1 MPRLQL
7 DFYCSKC
14 HTPICFH
21 GTVKDHAGHDWGL
34 LTDVVSNHTAELCTE
49 AERVS
54 VMQTKLEQGIARI
67 KVVEEELVVET
78 RTQKENITAH
88 FAHLVEV
95 LRAREQ
101 ELMREV
107 EETQARK
114 QKILAGQR
122 EGLEHAVA
130 SMASGSEHARRTSKL
145 GDVFEVML
153 AYSHIVGGMRAICD
167 KDYQLHPNTSA
178 SIRFV
183 DTSGGSMSESLAQH
197 ARIVAR
203 EVRPAACT
211 AEGGGLKEIFI
222 NHTAEFT
229 VQAVDFQGQACTE
242 GGDTVQIKLC
252 GAGDRQVLGHADL
265 TKDAGVVDRGDGTY
279 GCTYS
284 IVAGAQEKE
293 ALLEVLLNGGHVSG
307 SPFTLAITK
316 GVELKFEAPFDTKGV
331 LQYIATDGGKR
342 AYSNPHDAGLVV
354 ASMSSVA
361 KPQHSQPMRFV
372 QGASHDDQYNMTNN
386 VAGSWMAVDLK
397 RPLAAT
403 HYCLRSTQHV
413 NGHKLRNWRLEGSND
428 GSSWSTLREHAN
440 DTSLTGTVSKYLAAP
455 CLCFA
460 ALACVWWGVLDCVDV
475 CRCCI

>member
-1 MPRLQL
+1 MFGSHAECVLARVTLDCVLVRVLLATLVVVLAALLLLECVLSKNHTSKCLPPSLYNAPDRLCMPRLQL

-67 KVVEEELVVET
+67 KVVEEELVVEA

-130 SMASGSEHARRTSKL
+130 SMASGSEHALRTSKL

-203 EVRPAACT
+203 EVCPAACT
-211 AEGGGLKEIFI
+211 AEGGGLKEICI
-222 NHTAEFT
+222 THTAEFT

-284 IVAGAQEKE
+284 LVAGAHEQEE
-293 ALLEVLLNGGHVSG
+293 ALRGTREWPTCVRQSFYTGHQERGG
-307 SPFTLAITK
+307 AEI
-316 GVELKFEAPFDTKGV
+316 
-331 LQYIATDGGKR
+331 R
-342 AYSNPHDAGLVV
+342 
-354 ASMSSVA
+354 
-361 KPQHSQPMRFV
+361 
-372 QGASHDDQYNMTNN
+372 GA
-386 VAGSWMAVDLK
+386 V
-397 RPLAAT
+397 
-403 HYCLRSTQHV
+403 
-413 NGHKLRNWRLEGSND
+413 
-428 GSSWSTLREHAN
+428 
-440 DTSLTGTVSKYLAAP
+440 
-455 CLCFA
+455 
-460 ALACVWWGVLDCVDV
+460 
-475 CRCCI
+475 